1 MQFYTYIVME
11 LLEGGELLDR
21 IRNQKS
27 FTEAEASGI
36 MRQLVS
42 VVNHLHNHRIV
53 HRDLKPEVG
62 IKRKWYAN
70 YNAQFNYVLWLAW
83 LLLNF
88 PLGISQYT
96 VLDKMLLS
104 A

>member
-1 MQFYTYIVME
+1 ME

-27 FTEAEASGI
+27 FTEAEASSI

-62 IKRKWYAN
+62 IKHKWYAN
-70 YNAQFNYVLWLAW
+70 SNSQFKFIL
-83 LLLNF
+83 
-88 PLGISQYT
+88 
-96 VLDKMLLS
+96 
-104 A
+104 